1 MADKFN
7 FAEVKRKIELTKK
20 QLPVILAK
28 ETEKE
33 FVENFKRQGFFGD
46 KWADVNRRDPDKD
59 EYKYPSKRG
68 LSRRTK
74 PILTMTGRLRRA
86 VGMSVRTQ
94 TFELIKMVVDIPYA
108 NAHND
113 GVDDTQ
119 SVKSH
124 TRTLKIDEFEI
135 MGTGIFSV
143 KTKKE
148 RTKRVQLVEDIVV
161 EGYSRKMTIKKR
173 QFMGDHPELTK
184 KQKAIITKFFDKVW
198 A

>member
-28 ETEKE
+28 ETEKA
-33 FVENFKRQGFFGD
+33 FVENFKQSGFFG
-46 KWADVNRRDPDKD
+46 KTWQVPQRRKPGTNA
-59 EYKYPSKRG
+59 YKYPKKRG

-74 PILTMTGRLRRA
+74 PTLTMSGILRRA
-86 VGMSVRTQ
+86 VNNSIRVK
-94 TFELIKMVVDIPYA
+94 TFDLIKLVVSLPYA
-108 NAHND
+108 ARHND
-113 GVDDTQ
+113 GLDGMPQ
-119 SVKSH
+119 
-124 TRTLKIDEFEI
+124 
-135 MGTGIFSV
+135 
-143 KTKKE
+143 
-148 RTKRVQLVEDIVV
+148 
-161 EGYSRKMTIKKR
+161 R